1 MLESDVSDILD
12 VNNIDRKPFYEFRDK
27 LIDQTNLLKK
37 FSKINR
43 A

>member
-1 MLESDVSDILD
+1 MLESDISDIFNVD
-12 VNNIDRKPFYEFRDK
+12 NTDRKPFYEFRDK

-43 A
+43 V